1 MNTGETYMELTAEEY
16 RSGYFNLLD
25 VKDRLESKV
34 EKLAN
39 QLKQIKNQFNS
50 RESYYKNKIVEQKH
64 HFDVAVDAL
73 SGVEFEPDEL
83 EQIQSEAVLYLEVVK
98 KMKEELKPSTKP
110 FWIEMVNSYYD
121 TCERAVKEN
130 TQLGLSVKQKEVI
143 DNWLVRKS

>member
-39 QLKQIKNQFNS
+39 QLKEIKNQFNS

>member
-1 MNTGETYMELTAEEY
+1 MELTAEEY

-39 QLKQIKNQFNS
+39 QLKEIKNQFNS

>member
-1 MNTGETYMELTAEEY
+1 MELTAEEY

-39 QLKQIKNQFNS
+39 QLKEIKNQFNS

-73 SGVEFEPDEL
+73 SGVEFE
-83 EQIQSEAVLYLEVVK
+83 QSEAVLYLEVVK